1 MNQHGPK
8 PFRLSLS
15 PDGDETKFNLPAN
28 ILADGFKYTIT
39 ANTPDVTDAMTLK
52 FIVPNTPCDKCVLQ
66 LMGMGNLPSGGEWY
80 SCADVTIGPPP
91 VCPAACEQAGR
102 GKCEGAK
109 CVCTKGWAGVDCT
122 LATAD
127 DGGIV
132 LKVSVVVKAGE
143 TFDQTAFKSKLSAAI
158 GVQVS
163 SITVLAATPMRNDA
177 STVEV
182 TFKVKDSPASAGAT
196 ITATQSADKITT
208 AVTNKQ
214 LDTGYAL
221 AETQPGMS
229 TSSTTANQQ
238 STTGSKKSSTP
249 LIAGIA
255 IPVALLAIGAVIG
268 FVLYS
273 KNKKSYKGPNGASTP
288 ALPPRV

>member
-1 MNQHGPK
+1 
-8 PFRLSLS
+8 
-15 PDGDETKFNLPAN
+15 
-28 ILADGFKYTIT
+28 
-39 ANTPDVTDAMTLK
+39 MTLK

-91 VCPAACEQAGR
+91 VCPAVCEQASR
-102 GKCEGAK
+102 GKCDGAK
-109 CVCTKGWAGVDCT
+109 CVCAKGWAGVDCT

-132 LKVSVVVKAGE
+132 LKVSVVVKTGE
-143 TFDQTAFKSKLSAAI
+143 TFDQTAFKTKLAAAI

-163 SITVLAATPMRNDA
+163 AITVLAATPMKNDA
-177 STVEV
+177 STIEV
-182 TFKVKDSPASAGAT
+182 TFKVKDSTAAAGAT

-221 AETQPGMS
+221 ADTQPGSSS
-229 TSSTTANQQ
+229 TSNQQ
-238 STTGSKKSSTP
+238 TGTSAGSKKSSTP
-249 LIAGIA
+249 LIAGIVV
-255 IPVALLAIGAVIG
+255 PVALLAVGAVIG

-273 KNKKSYKGPNGASTP
+273 KNKTSYKGPRGASTP